1 MKTLLNAAAMVLL
14 VTATTAGASFT
25 DRDHNRI
32 KTAWSQ
38 LSEQQ
43 QTVIELVAKD
53 IWDTE
58 RENRGLPYHQVSE
71 RRKAEIRAEAMKRL
85 GFNPSS
91 VTGYDV

>member
-14 VTATTAGASFT
+14 VTATAGANFT

-38 LSEQQ
+38 LSLQQ
-43 QTVIELVAKD
+43 QQVIELVARD
-53 IWDTE
+53 IWNTE
-58 RENRGLPYHQVSE
+58 RENRGLPYHEVSE
-71 RRKAEIRAEAMKRL
+71 RRKSEIRAEAMKRL
-85 GFNPSS
+85 GFNPTS